1 MPSVVQLFSSVTL
14 GHILLSI
21 CSSLGRFTGLFL
33 LCRQID
39 VTLSVQS
46 MNRANASYPVNE
58 VIISGDLHGDAAQL
72 MFCCRLPEKTCRF
85 RQQFS

>member
-1 MPSVVQLFSSVTL
+1 MFSSVTL

-46 MNRANASYPVNE
+46 MNHANASDLMKG
-58 VIISGDLHGDAAQL
+58 VIIKEEAAW
-72 MFCCRLPEKTCRF
+72 
-85 RQQFS
+85 